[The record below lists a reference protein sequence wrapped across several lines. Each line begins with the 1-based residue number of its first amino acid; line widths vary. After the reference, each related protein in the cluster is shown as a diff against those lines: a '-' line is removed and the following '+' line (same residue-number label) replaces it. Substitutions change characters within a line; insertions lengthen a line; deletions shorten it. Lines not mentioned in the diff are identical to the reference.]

1 MLLLVCKQLHFVQY
15 WVSVSNFILFS
26 TGLQSRIFLLCD
38 CRPTEG
44 EYAIFSTGLHS
55 TIFFCYLTVDDLN
68 RNFTICFS
76 DSTEEVTMQLCSVL
90 AFVLI
95 YVQQAAHLAWR
106 SAVD

>member
-1 MLLLVCKQLHFVQY
+1 MFLR
-15 WVSVSNFILFS
+15 NFISFS
-26 TGLQSRIFLLCD
+26 AGLQSTILLLSDLLFD

-55 TIFFCYLTVDDLN
+55 TIFCNLTIDDLN

-76 DSTEEVTMQLCSVL
+76 DSTKEVTMQLCSVL